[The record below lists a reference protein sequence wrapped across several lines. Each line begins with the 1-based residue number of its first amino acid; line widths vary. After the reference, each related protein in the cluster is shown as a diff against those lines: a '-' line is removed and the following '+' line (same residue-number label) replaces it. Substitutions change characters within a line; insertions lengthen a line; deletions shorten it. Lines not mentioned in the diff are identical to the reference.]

1 MRVQCL
7 LSATRCFFDKFT
19 TGRVLFGD
27 MHLSNFEGNI
37 ATGVYNV
44 HDQTEHKVPPMLS
57 HHPFPHFHVHGFFRQ
72 IDKEDSRKRVH
83 GHLDIAVIEAT
94 EITSDGGNHLCIL
107 SLKPS

>member
-1 MRVQCL
+1 MQVQCL
-7 LSATRCFFDKFT
+7 LSNIPCFLDKFT

-44 HDQTEHKVPPMLS
+44 HDQTEHKVIPIS
-57 HHPFPHFHVHGFFRQ
+57 HHSFPRFHVHGFFRQ

-94 EITSDGGNHLCIL
+94 EITSDGGNHLPNLIPE
-107 SLKPS
+107 PS

>member
-1 MRVQCL
+1 MQVQCL
-7 LSATRCFFDKFT
+7 LSAILYFSYQVFL
-19 TGRVLFGD
+19 GRVLFGD

-44 HDQTEHKVPPMLS
+44 HDQTEHKVIPIS
-57 HHPFPHFHVHGFFRQ
+57 HHPFPHCHVQGFFRQ

-94 EITSDGGNHLCIL
+94 EITSDGGNHLRIL
-107 SLKPS
+107 CLKSS